1 MLQQAL
7 CDTIGIGRDY
17 ENTEM
22 HALSKS
28 IKVVN
33 NNNDDNN
40 NNNKGFF
47 IIKGSLLLIK
57 DTHNILVIS
66 KS

>member
-40 NNNKGFF
+40 NNNKGLF
-47 IIKGSLLLIK
+47 IIKGLYYY
-57 DTHNILVIS
+57 
-66 KS
+66 